1 MSDIFVRDFSLWAS
15 TYCWEVQPVV
25 DLNKDTNEL
34 EDESNNLFVANK
46 SADTSKDNDEDSEDN
61 DEDEDN
67 LDYI

>member
-1 MSDIFVRDFSLWAS
+1 MQS
-15 TYCWEVQPVV
+15 VV

-46 SADTSKDNDEDSEDN
+46 SANTSKDNDKDSKDD